1 MTSEVGLQ
9 TIAVSRNGVD
19 PTRNRENVSVNAAE
33 MLEQMEVRRVR
44 VEFID
49 TDGRLRGKYVTVE
62 KALSSGGIG
71 LPEFF
76 YALGVDEGTYD
87 VPIATPD
94 HGYPDFF
101 AIPDWSTLR
110 PAAGEDGVAA
120 VICDV
125 QTKAGEPV
133 RFDGRSLLRRTC
145 ARLAEA
151 GFGALIGVELE
162 FYLYH
167 LGDEGEVALR
177 EQRPTRLRPVGSTR
191 QTLSVHRWP
200 DHAGFIA
207 DLDAALAAYGIE
219 VEAFSTE
226 LGYGML
232 EAALSPVPP
241 LQAADNAA
249 RFKQIC
255 KDVARRNGMLASF
268 VAKPDMQQEGV
279 GAHMHQSLLRDGRNV
294 FCPEDGVSTGMSELF
309 EHYVGGVVA
318 TAGELSVFQCPF
330 TNSYRRLDPK
340 FFAPTNISWGI
351 DNRAACLRVITDS
364 RSATRLE
371 HRRGGADFHPY
382 LSIAASLDGGLHGIL
397 NHIAPPPASTGAA
410 YADTQVAVFPTTLR
424 EAAEALHGSALAR
437 LWYGDDFVDH
447 YAASRVS
454 EASTYEALRD
464 GQVPDWELA
473 RYLEVT

>member
-1 MTSEVGLQ
+1 MPNDSIGRVM
-9 TIAVSRNGVD
+9 VSRNGERRSEHLKNSPID
-19 PTRNRENVSVNAAE
+19 AKAL
-33 MLEQMEVRRVR
+33 LEQMNARRVR

-49 TDGRLRGKYVTVE
+49 TDGRLRGKYVTPE

-76 YALGVDEGTYD
+76 YALAVDDGAYD
-87 VPIATPD
+87 VPIASAD
-94 HGYPDFF
+94 HGFPDFF

-110 PAAGEDGVAA
+110 PAPHEDGVAT

-125 QTKAGEPV
+125 RSKAGEPV
-133 RFDGRSLLRRTC
+133 EFDARAALRRTC
-145 ARLAEA
+145 NRLQEA
-151 GFGALIGVELE
+151 GFDALVGVELE

-167 LGDEGEVALR
+167 LDDDGEEALR
-177 EQRPTRLRPVGSTR
+177 ERRPTGLRPVGRTR

-200 DHAGFIA
+200 DHAQFIEE
-207 DLDAALAAYGIE
+207 LDAVMSAYGIE

-249 RFKQIC
+249 RFKQAC
-255 KDVARRNGMLASF
+255 KDVARRHAMLASF
-268 VAKPDMQQEGV
+268 VAKPDMNQEGV
-279 GAHMHQSLLRDGRNV
+279 GAHLHQSLLRDGHNV
-294 FCPEDGVSTGMSELF
+294 FCPEDEASTGMSELF
-309 EHYVGGVVA
+309 RHYVGGVVA
-318 TAGELSVFQCPF
+318 TAGELSVFQCPYA
-330 TNSYRRLDPK
+330 NSYRRLDPK
-340 FFAPTNISWGI
+340 FFAPINISWGI

-382 LSIAASLDGGLHGIL
+382 LSIASTLDGGLHGIQ
-397 NHIAPPPASTGAA
+397 NRIEPPAASTGAA
-410 YADTQVAVFPTTLR
+410 YANSEAERFPADLR
-424 EAAEALHGSALAR
+424 AAAAALHQSTLAR
-437 LWYGDDFVDH
+437 QWYGEDFVDH

-454 EASTYEALRD
+454 EAASYEALRD
-464 GQVPDWELA
+464 GYVPDWELA

>member
-1 MTSEVGLQ
+1 VPSDV
-9 TIAVSRNGVD
+9 VSTPVSKNGTVTGD
-19 PTRNRENVSVNAAE
+19 IRQNSPMAAKE
-33 MLEQMEVRRVR
+33 KLDALNLRRVR

-76 YALGVDEGTYD
+76 YALSVDDGAYD
-87 VPIATPD
+87 VPIASAD
-94 HGYPDFF
+94 HGFPDFF

-110 PAAGEDGVAA
+110 PVPNEDGVAA

-125 QTKAGEPV
+125 RSKTGEPV
-133 RFDGRSLLRRTC
+133 QFDGRSALRRTC
-145 ARLAEA
+145 ARLADA
-151 GFGALIGVELE
+151 GFEALIGVELE
-162 FYLYH
+162 FYLYEIDD
-167 LGDEGEVALR
+167 LAETALR
-177 EQRPTRLRPVGSTR
+177 EQRPTQLRGVGRTR

-200 DHAGFIA
+200 DHGQFVAE
-207 DLDAALAAYGIE
+207 LDAALACYGIE

-249 RFKQIC
+249 RFKQAC

-268 VAKPDMQQEGV
+268 VAKPHMQQEGA
-279 GAHMHQSLLRDGRNV
+279 GAHLHQSLLRDGRNA
-294 FCPEDGVSTGMSELF
+294 FCPEDGRSTGMSETF
-309 EHYVGGVVA
+309 RHYVGGVVA
-318 TAGELSVFQCPF
+318 TAGELSVFQCPYA
-330 TNSYRRLDPK
+330 NSYRRLDPK

-382 LSIAASLDGGLHGIL
+382 LAIAASIDGGLHGVRNRIE
-397 NHIAPPPASTGAA
+397 PPRPSTGAA
-410 YADTQVAVFPTTLR
+410 YADVDAEQFPGNLR
-424 EAAEALHGSALAR
+424 AAADALDASTLAR
-437 LWYGDDFVDH
+437 QWYGDDFVDH
-447 YAASRVS
+447 YAASRIS
-454 EASTYEALRD
+454 EISAYEALRD
-464 GQVPDWELA
+464 AHVPDWELA

>member
-1 MTSEVGLQ
+1 MPVDNTSTAYAYG
-9 TIAVSRNGVD
+9 TNGTTPPIEEHSGRD
-19 PTRNRENVSVNAAE
+19 AAE
-33 MLEQMEVRRVR
+33 KLKQWNIRRVR

-62 KALSSGGIG
+62 KALSGGGIG

-76 YALGVDEGTYD
+76 YALSVDDGVYD

-94 HGYPDFF
+94 HGFPDFF

-110 PAAGEDGVAA
+110 RTPHEGGVAA

-125 QTKAGEPV
+125 QTKGGEPV
-133 RFDGRSLLRRTC
+133 QFDGRSALRRTC
-145 ARLAEA
+145 DRLAEA
-151 GFGALIGVELE
+151 GFEALIGVELE
-162 FYLYH
+162 FYLYR
-167 LGDEGEVALR
+167 LDDDAENAAP
-177 EQRPTRLRPVGSTR
+177 EQLPGRLRPVGHTR

-200 DHAGFIA
+200 DHADFIA
-207 DLDAALAAYGIE
+207 DLDTAMSAYGIE
-219 VEAFSTE
+219 VEAYSTE

-249 RFKQIC
+249 RFKQAC
-255 KDVARRNGMLASF
+255 KDVARRHGMLASF

-279 GAHMHQSLLRDGRNV
+279 GAHLHQSLLRDGRNV
-294 FCPEDGVSTGMSELF
+294 FCPEDGTSTGMSDVF
-309 EHYVGGVVA
+309 RHYVGGVVA
-318 TAGELSVFQCPF
+318 TAAEVSVFQCPYA
-330 TNSYRRLDPK
+330 NSYRRLDPK
-340 FFAPTNISWGI
+340 FFAPINISWGI

-364 RSATRLE
+364 RAATRLE

-382 LSIAASLDGGLHGIL
+382 LSIAASLDGGLHGIRER
-397 NHIAPPPASTGAA
+397 IEPPEASTGAA
-410 YADTQVAVFPTTLR
+410 YADAQAALFPATLR
-424 EAAEALHGSALAR
+424 AAAAALQDSALAR
-437 LWYGDDFVDH
+437 QWYGNEFVDH

-454 EASTYEALRD
+454 EAATYESLRD
-464 GQVPDWELA
+464 RYVPDWELA

>member
-1 MTSEVGLQ
+1 MSSDT
-9 TIAVSRNGVD
+9 VSMLPVAENGTGASKIRKNSPMD
-19 PTRNRENVSVNAAE
+19 AGE
-33 MLEQMEVRRVR
+33 MLERLDARRVR

-62 KALSSGGIG
+62 KALSKGGIG

-76 YALGVDEGTYD
+76 YALSVDDGAYD
-87 VPIATPD
+87 VPIASAD
-94 HGYPDFF
+94 HGFPDFF

-110 PAAGEDGVAA
+110 PAPNEDGVAA

-125 QTKAGEPV
+125 QSKTGEPV
-133 RFDGRSLLRRTC
+133 QFDGRSALRRTC

-151 GFGALIGVELE
+151 GFDALIGVELE
-162 FYLYH
+162 FYLYEV
-167 LGDEGEVALR
+167 DEHGETALR
-177 EQRPTRLRPVGSTR
+177 EQHPTRLRPVGRTR

-200 DHAGFIA
+200 DHGKFVA
-207 DLDAALAAYGIE
+207 DLDSAMESYGIE

-249 RFKQIC
+249 RFKQAC

-268 VAKPDMQQEGV
+268 VAKPHMKQEGA
-279 GAHMHQSLLRDGRNV
+279 GAHLHQSLLRNGQNV
-294 FCPEDGVSTGMSELF
+294 FCPEDELSTGMSETF
-309 EHYVGGVVA
+309 RHYVGGVVA
-318 TAGELSVFQCPF
+318 TAGELSVFQCPYA
-330 TNSYRRLDPK
+330 NSYRRLDPK

-382 LSIAASLDGGLHGIL
+382 LAIAASLDGGLHGIR
-397 NHIAPPPASTGAA
+397 NRIEPPRASTGAA
-410 YADTQVAVFPTTLR
+410 YAD
-424 EAAEALHGSALAR
+424 AEAKPFPGNLRAAAAALHDSGLAR
-437 LWYGDDFVDH
+437 QWYGDDFVEH

-454 EASTYEALRD
+454 EISTYEALRD
-464 GQVPDWELA
+464 GYVPDWELA

>member
-1 MTSEVGLQ
+1 MASDAVSTYPNSKNGVSISEVRE
-9 TIAVSRNGVD
+9 TSAVEARQV
-19 PTRNRENVSVNAAE
+19 
-33 MLEQMEVRRVR
+33 LERLGARRVR

-62 KALSSGGIG
+62 KALSRGGIG

-76 YALGVDEGTYD
+76 YALSVDDGAYD
-87 VPIATPD
+87 VPIASPD

-110 PAAGEDGVAA
+110 PALHEDGVAA

-125 QTKAGEPV
+125 RSKTGEPV
-133 RFDGRSLLRRTC
+133 QFDGRSALRRTC
-145 ARLAEA
+145 TRLSEA
-151 GFGALIGVELE
+151 GFDALIGVELE
-162 FYLYH
+162 FYLYQLDDH
-167 LGDEGEVALR
+167 GLAALR
-177 EQRPTRLRPVGSTR
+177 DQRPTGLRPVGRTR

-200 DHAGFIA
+200 DHAGFVA
-207 DLDAALAAYGIE
+207 DLDAALASYGIE

-232 EAALSPVPP
+232 EAALSPVSP

-255 KDVARRNGMLASF
+255 KDVARRNGILASF
-268 VAKPDMQQEGV
+268 VAKPDMRQEGA
-279 GAHMHQSLLRDGRNV
+279 GAHLHQSLLRDGRNV
-294 FCPEDGVSTGMSELF
+294 FCPEEQGRTGMSDTF
-309 EHYVGGVVA
+309 RHYVGGVVS
-318 TAGELSVFQCPF
+318 TAGETSVFQCPYA
-330 TNSYRRLDPK
+330 NSYRRLDPK

-364 RSATRLE
+364 RSSTRLE

-382 LSIAASLDGGLHGIL
+382 LSIAASLDGGLHGIR
-397 NHIAPPPASTGAA
+397 NRIEPPPASVGAA
-410 YADTQVAVFPTTLR
+410 YEDAQAERFPATLR
-424 EAAEALHGSALAR
+424 EAAAALHDSELAR
-437 LWYGDDFVDH
+437 HWYGDDFVDH
-447 YAASRVS
+447 YAASRIS
-454 EASTYEALRD
+454 EAATYESLRD
-464 GQVPDWELA
+464 GYVPDWELA

>member
-1 MTSEVGLQ
+1 MSTDTSTTFAFSQ
-9 TIAVSRNGVD
+9 NGTASVKCEPSVD
-19 PTRNRENVSVNAAE
+19 EAAAK
-33 MLEQMEVRRVR
+33 LEQWNTRRVR

-49 TDGRLRGKYVTVE
+49 TDGRLRGKYVNIE

-76 YALGVDEGTYD
+76 YALSVDEGAYD
-87 VPIATPD
+87 VPIASAD

-110 PAAGEDGVAA
+110 RAPHEDAVAV

-125 QTKAGEPV
+125 RTKTGEPV
-133 RFDGRSLLRRTC
+133 EFDGRSALRRTC
-145 ARLAEA
+145 HRLAEA
-151 GFGALIGVELE
+151 GFDALIGVELE
-162 FYLYH
+162 FYLYQLDDAAH
-167 LGDEGEVALR
+167 IALR
-177 EQRPTRLRPVGSTR
+177 EQCPTRLVPVGHTR

-200 DHAGFIA
+200 DHAKFIE
-207 DLDAALAAYGIE
+207 DLDAAVATLGIE
-219 VEAFSTE
+219 IESFSTE

-279 GAHMHQSLLRDGRNV
+279 GAHLHQSLLREGRNA
-294 FCPEDGVSTGMSELF
+294 FCPDDGVSTGMSETF
-309 EHYVGGVVA
+309 RHYVGGVVA
-318 TAGELSVFQCPF
+318 TAAELSVFQCPF
-330 TNSYRRLDPK
+330 VNSYRRLDPK

-364 RSATRLE
+364 RSSTRLE

-382 LSIAASLDGGLHGIL
+382 LSIAASLDGGLHGIA
-397 NHIAPPPASTGAA
+397 NRIEPPEPSAGAA
-410 YADTQVAVFPTTLR
+410 YADTRAQLFPATLR
-424 EAAEALHGSALAR
+424 DAAAALHGSTLGR
-437 LWYGDDFVDH
+437 QWYGSDFVDH

-454 EASTYEALRD
+454 EATAYEALRD
-464 GQVPDWELA
+464 RSVPDWELA